1 VATGALLDDADHA
14 KLSAAGGQKSVVL
27 DFRNGAWQSR
37 QETMLFAC
45 LRPDGA
51 PAKQT
56 TAHVIWLQYAQ
67 GALRGTVTVTLEG
80 NECSQQGAT
89 IEIPAVA
96 AHVSEVPPG
105 VELPS
110 SPSDTF
116 RPPAPTAHP
125 R

>member
-1 VATGALLDDADHA
+1 
-14 KLSAAGGQKSVVL
+14 VL

-56 TAHVIWLQYAQ
+56 TTQAIWLQHAQ
-67 GALRGTVTVTLEG
+67 GALRGTMTVTLEG

-110 SPSDTF
+110 SLSDTSV
-116 RPPAPTAHP
+116 RRHRRRTPADCGRAPWLSPNGAASP
-125 R
+125 

>member
-1 VATGALLDDADHA
+1 MATGALLDDADHA
-14 KLSAAGGQKSVVL
+14 KLSAAGGQRPVVL

-56 TAHVIWLQYAQ
+56 TTQVIWLQHAH
-67 GALRGTVTVTLEG
+67 GALRGTMTVTVES

-89 IEIPAVA
+89 LPVRRHRRRIPDDCGRAPWLSPNA
-96 AHVSEVPPG
+96 AAS
-105 VELPS
+105 L
-110 SPSDTF
+110 
-116 RPPAPTAHP
+116 
-125 R
+125 

>member
-1 VATGALLDDADHA
+1 MATGALLDDADHA
-14 KLSAAGGQKSVVL
+14 KLSAAGGQKPVVL

-56 TAHVIWLQYAQ
+56 TTQVIWLQHAQ
-67 GALRGTVTVTLEG
+67 GALRGTMTVTLEG
-80 NECSQQGAT
+80 NECSQRGAT

-96 AHVSEVPPG
+96 AHVAEVPPG